1 MLAFR
6 FTNFLGSQ
14 LSIFSATHIS
24 FLTCKCRIF
33 VERETMNTSDAPSYL
48 HNPQLDLAFDFVQY
62 TGQNLFLTGK
72 AGTGKTTF
80 LKNLKLQSPKRMVV
94 VAPTGVA
101 AINAGGVT
109 IHSFFQLSF
118 GPQIPQDPDK
128 PVSTFNN
135 SDGSSINVKRFS
147 REKINIIR
155 SLDLLVI
162 DEISMVR
169 ADMLDAIDEVLRRFR
184 TRYKPFG
191 GVQLLMI
198 GDLQQL
204 APIVKDD
211 EWEILKNY
219 YDTAYFFSS
228 RALKRSSFTGIELK
242 HIFRQSDQKFIELL
256 NKVRDNR
263 IDAETLQVLNRRY
276 QPGFNPRDEE
286 GYITLTTHNYQ
297 SQQINNSKLG
307 LLKPAATK
315 FSADVTGDFPEY
327 SFPTDSELVLK
338 IGAQVMF
345 VKNDPSPAKRFFNG
359 KIGKITDLDGEQI
372 EVSCPGDEIGIIVER
387 LVWNNTK
394 YALNEVSQEIEEE
407 VIGTFSQFPL
417 KLAWAI
423 TIHKSQGLTFEKAII
438 DARASF
444 AHGQVYVALSRCKT
458 FEGLVLST
466 PIAVSSVKNDST
478 VVQFS
483 EEVAHNQPGEAEL
496 EQSRKEYLHQ
506 LLNELYDFKPIQR
519 QLLYLMK
526 LWEEH
531 ASQLMGT
538 LSFTIRGIL
547 GPLKSEMI
555 EVAGRFE
562 NQVRQLLS
570 SDPNPEEQPL
580 LQERV
585 RKASQFFQ
593 DKLEQLIELPLSEAT
608 FECDNKAVR
617 KSLVDATDKLIREIS
632 VKKICLAH
640 CRAGFSTKSFLEIRS
655 KAAIE
660 AEESPRS
667 RKKTDAHSAFSTHP
681 DFYTQLKRWRNEKA
695 ELMQVEVS
703 RVLGQKTLLEIVQTL
718 PVTGKELKEV
728 KGMGGVRM
736 KQFGRELL
744 EMILTYRDKNGMDV
758 PPEAEK
764 EAERAGMDS
773 RQLSYELFRNGLNI
787 PEIARSRQMAVSTI
801 ESHLLNYVANGEI
814 AIDRL
819 VEPRKVKAIEECMEL
834 NNFRQLND
842 LKAKLGDVYSY
853 SEIRFVL
860 KYLEMQN

>member
-1 MLAFR
+1 MNNSDTL
-6 FTNFLGSQ
+6 NY
-14 LSIFSATHIS
+14 LS
-24 FLTCKCRIF
+24 
-33 VERETMNTSDAPSYL
+33 
-48 HNPQLDLAFDFVQY
+48 NPQLDLAFDFVQY

-80 LKNLKLQSPKRMVV
+80 LKNLKLLSPKRMVV

-118 GPQIPQDPDK
+118 GPQIPQDADRTQPAVT
-128 PVSTFNN
+128 PFAST
-135 SDGSSINVKRFS
+135 SAANVKRFS

-169 ADMLDAIDEVLRRFR
+169 ADVLDAIDEVLRRYR

-211 EWEILKNY
+211 ELEILKKY
-219 YDTAYFFSS
+219 YDTSFFFSS
-228 RALKRSSFTGIELK
+228 RALKQSKFTGIELK
-242 HIFRQSDQKFIELL
+242 HIFRQSDQRFIDLL

-263 IDAETLQVLNRRY
+263 LDTNVLQELNQRY
-276 QPGFNPRDEE
+276 QPGFNPDEKE

-297 SQQINNSKLG
+297 SQQINSSKLA
-307 LLKPAATK
+307 LLKTPVSTYTAE
-315 FSADVTGDFPEY
+315 VNGEFPEY
-327 SFPTDSELVLK
+327 SYPTDLDLGLK
-338 IGAQVMF
+338 VGAQVMF
-345 VKNDPSPAKRFFNG
+345 VKNDLTPAKRFFNG
-359 KIGKITDLDGEQI
+359 KIGKVTDLAEDQI
-372 EVSCPGDEIGIIVER
+372 EVQCPGDDTVIFVDR
-387 LVWNNTK
+387 VVWQNSK
-394 YALNEVSQEIEEE
+394 YKLNDISQEIEEE

-466 PIAVSSVKNDST
+466 PIALHSVKNDST

-483 EEVAHNQPGEAEL
+483 EEVEQNQPGPAEL
-496 EQSRKEYLHQ
+496 EQSRKEYLQQ
-506 LLNELYDFKPIQR
+506 LLGELFDFKPILRQIQYLQR
-519 QLLYLMK
+519 LWGEHATQLL
-526 LWEEH
+526 
-531 ASQLMGT
+531 GT
-538 LSFTIRGIL
+538 LNFVLTKMVA
-547 GPLKSEMI
+547 PVESEMI
-555 EVAGRFE
+555 EVAARFG
-562 NQVRQLLS
+562 NQVRNLLAS
-570 SDPNPEEQPL
+570 GPNPEEHPQ

-585 RKASQFFQ
+585 RKASEFFFS
-593 DKLEQLIELPLSEAT
+593 KVEQLLDQPLSEAT
-608 FECDNKAVR
+608 LETDNKAVR
-617 KSLVDATDKLIREIS
+617 KTLGEATDKLRKEIRI
-632 VKKICLAH
+632 KKVCLDL
-640 CRAGFSTKSFLEIRS
+640 CKSGFNTKSYLEIRS

-660 AEESPRS
+660 AEETARS
-667 RKKTDAHSAFSTHP
+667 RKKADAPATFSANP
-681 DFYTQLKRWRNEKA
+681 DFYTKLKHWRSEKA
-695 ELMQVEVS
+695 ELLQVEIA
-703 RVLGQKTLLEIVQTL
+703 RILAQKTMLEIVQKL
-718 PVTGKELKEV
+718 PVSGKELKEV

-736 KQFGRELL
+736 KQFGREIL
-744 EMILTYRDKNGMDV
+744 EMILAYRDQNGMEI
-758 PPEAEK
+758 PAEAEK

-773 RQLSYELFRNGLNI
+773 RQLSYELFKNGLSI
-787 PEIARSRQMAVSTI
+787 PDIARSRQMAHGTI
-801 ESHLLNYVANGEI
+801 ETHILNFVGSGGI

-819 VEPRKVKAIEECMEL
+819 VDRRKVKAIEECIEL
-834 NNFRQLND
+834 HNFRQIGD
-842 LKAKLGDVYSY
+842 LKAKLGDAYSY

-860 KYLEMQN
+860 KYLETAR